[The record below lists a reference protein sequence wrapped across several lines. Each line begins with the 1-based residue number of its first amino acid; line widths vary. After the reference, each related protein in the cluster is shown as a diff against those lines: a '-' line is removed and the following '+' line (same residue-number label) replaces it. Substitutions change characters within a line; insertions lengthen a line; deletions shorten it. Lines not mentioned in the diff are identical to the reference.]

1 MGVSKRN
8 IKNLLRT
15 NSSNVYGVNNKTWV
29 LVWHSLLL
37 GGGTTKTMVWFDIRI
52 KDAKTLFNKIFWNF
66 DISDKKSADF
76 SCLFTFFKKNCKPI
90 KLFTIFWELHSWQL
104 ELVICLHFW
113 NLLIYVLIQKW
124 KRVAFQNWQLCNSHY
139 IVNNFMDLQFFWKM

>member
-1 MGVSKRN
+1 MGDSKWN
-8 IKNLLRT
+8 IKNLLT
-15 NSSNVYGVNNKTWV
+15 TTSSNAYGLNNKTWV

-76 SCLFTFFKKNCKPI
+76 SCLFTFFKKNCKSI
-90 KLFTIFWELHSWQL
+90 KLFTIHWELHNCQFWIA
-104 ELVICLHFW
+104 VCLHFW
-113 NLLIYVLIQKW
+113 NQLIYVLIQKS
-124 KRVAFQNWQLCNSHY
+124 KQMTKSTFQLCNSQNVVRN
-139 IVNNFMDLQFFWKM
+139 IMDLQFFWKM